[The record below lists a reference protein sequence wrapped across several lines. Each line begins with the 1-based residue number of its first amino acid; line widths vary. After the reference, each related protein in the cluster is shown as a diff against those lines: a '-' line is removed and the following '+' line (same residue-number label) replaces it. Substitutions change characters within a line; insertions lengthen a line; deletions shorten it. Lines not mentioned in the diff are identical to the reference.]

1 MQKRKH
7 AQTCEGNNIRK
18 VAVTFLSGYTQ
29 VMCDH
34 PVRRIVETMRS
45 EDLEDRCHR
54 YQTLLEKLSRM
65 QSSGHVREA
74 VLRSN
79 A

>member
-7 AQTCEGNNIRK
+7 EQTCEGNNIRK
-18 VAVTFLSGYTQ
+18 VEVTFLSGYTQ
-29 VMCDH
+29 VMYDH
-34 PVRRIVETMRS
+34 PVHRIVEAMRS

-54 YQTLLEKLSRM
+54 YQTWLEKLSHM
-65 QSSGHVREA
+65 QSGGHVREA